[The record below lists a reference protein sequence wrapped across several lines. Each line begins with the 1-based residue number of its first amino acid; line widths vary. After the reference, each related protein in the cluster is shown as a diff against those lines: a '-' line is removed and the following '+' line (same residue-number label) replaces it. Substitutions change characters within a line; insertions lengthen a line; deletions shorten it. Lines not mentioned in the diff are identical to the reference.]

1 MLSTTYKEH
10 TLKRT
15 QVFERYSRFK
25 RGEISPEKAGQIKL
39 AVKIIIVVFFDV
51 RGIVQSKYVP
61 KAKWSIDSFIL
72 VFCEDFKW
80 VFD

>member
-61 KAKWSIDSFIL
+61 KAK
-72 VFCEDFKW
+72 
-80 VFD
+80 